1 MNSTTCHPNPHPI
14 GRPRRPGR
22 RAFTFIELMV
32 VIALIVIVSTIALPS
47 FLKLFSSGAD
57 AQAYNMMSAQLSV
70 ARADAVVEGKYYL
83 MHTGIGN
90 ANDSASINL
99 PKYTAYMAIL
109 VGTEDANG
117 NTEFKLAPGR
127 RPRNIPGNY
136 AFGGISSSSMSG
148 DNFTVGSDDSAL
160 AEFTRFSILFG
171 PNGEVLKSPA
181 SSATAGSI
189 VMNDSNLFGNP
200 ISSNVCIWPTAP
212 TAPGLAAMALFHYPT
227 ARTNSSHI
235 NEEAE
240 FMAINTYTGKFFES
254 E

>member
-1 MNSTTCHPNPHPI
+1 MNSTTCHPNPHPT
-14 GRPRRPGR
+14 GLPPRPAR

-32 VIALIVIVSTIALPS
+32 VIALIVIVATIALPS

-90 ANDSASINL
+90 VNESANL

-109 VGTEDANG
+109 VGKEDTNG
-117 NTEFKLAPGR
+117 NIEFELAPGR

-136 AFGGISSSSMSG
+136 AFGGISSDSMSG
-148 DNFTVGSDDSAL
+148 DNFTVGSDDADL
-160 AEFTRFSILFG
+160 LKFTRFSILFG

-181 SSATAGSI
+181 SSATAGKI
-189 VMNDSNLFGNP
+189 VMNDSNLFGTPN
-200 ISSNVCIWPTAP
+200 SSNVRIWPSAP
-212 TAPGLAAMALFHYPT
+212 SEAGLSAMALFHYPS
-227 ARTNSSHI
+227 ARANSSHI

>member
-1 MNSTTCHPNPHPI
+1 MKPTTCHPNPHPT
-14 GRPRRPGR
+14 GRSSRPAR

-90 ANDSASINL
+90 VNASANL

-109 VGTEDANG
+109 VGKEDANG
-117 NTEFKLAPGR
+117 NIEFELAPGR

-136 AFGGISSSSMSG
+136 AFGGISSDTMSG
-148 DNFTVGSDDSAL
+148 DNFTVGSGDL
-160 AEFTRFSILFG
+160 AAFTRFSILFG

-189 VMNDSNLFGNP
+189 VMNDSNLFGAP
-200 ISSNVCIWPTAP
+200 TSSNVRIWPSAP
-212 TAPGLAAMALFHYPT
+212 SEPGLSAMALFHYPS
-227 ARTNSSHI
+227 AKTNSSHI

-240 FMAINTYTGKFFES
+240 FMAINTYTGKFFEG